1 MNKKEILKKYLRNS
15 PVKWKYQGFVMIPNS
30 IVFNQNIGRAGL
42 MVYWILTLHLFKGKD
57 YCFPSLSTLQRE
69 TRLSRH
75 TVIGGI
81 RQLEFPHLGLTG
93 LRRGHSN
100 ARFGTFPTSN

>member
-15 PVKWKYQGFVMIPNS
+15 PVKWKYEGFVMIPNS
-30 IVFNQNIGRAGL
+30 IVFNEKIGRAGL

-57 YCFPSLSTLQRE
+57 YCFPSLSTLQKE

-75 TVIGGI
+75 TVIAGI
-81 RQLEFPHLGLTG
+81 KQLEANQKLIVERKKGEANRYKLIM
-93 LRRGHSN
+93 
-100 ARFGTFPTSN
+100 

>member
-1 MNKKEILKKYLRNS
+1 M
-15 PVKWKYQGFVMIPNS
+15 KWKYQGFVMIPNS

-81 RQLEFPHLGLTG
+81 RQLEAHQKLVVERKKGE
-93 LRRGHSN
+93 SN
-100 ARFGTFPTSN
+100 RYKLLM